1 MTADQRYRLD
11 RVAVREADV
20 LTSQLALSSFPDNRV
35 SVLSRFLRR
44 VFDEVIVPDPTPPT
58 TPLPPLDPQPTPVPP
73 NVAIRPLPF
82 PPEYYRGYSDYVSGR
97 VA

>member
-11 RVAVREADV
+11 SIAVLEADS
-20 LTSQLALSSFPDNRV
+20 LTSQLALSSFPDSRV

-44 VFDEVIVPDPTPPT
+44 VYDELIVPDPTPPMT
-58 TPLPPLDPQPTPVPP
+58 PLDPQPTPVPP

-82 PPEYYRGYSDYVSGR
+82 PPEYYRGYPDRNGGQ